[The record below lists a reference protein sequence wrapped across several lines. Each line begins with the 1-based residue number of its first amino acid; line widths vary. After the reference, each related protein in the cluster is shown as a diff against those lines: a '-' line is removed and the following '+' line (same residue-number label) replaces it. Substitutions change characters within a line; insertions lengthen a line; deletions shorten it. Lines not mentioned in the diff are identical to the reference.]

1 VCDPGLKGGTTTQGR
16 DGAAERARALPL
28 EVGVVWALFA
38 VVAVEIFVTYSRLPA
53 RELYH
58 VSGTGLSGGA
68 SRLLMFLNFPLAL
81 VAIPILILL
90 ADRLPG
96 RAARVAAVVGL
107 ALSAAIFWPGIVKQ
121 SDLDARP
128 VNAIPALGVLM
139 ALALTAVA
147 ARRLGWAEAPV
158 RRSGDR
164 LAVIFAVALLLL
176 ALPWVAADLGFY
188 LGGVPELG
196 TPYLTGELR
205 SQPGLPALHPAVH
218 HGHHHGMDG
227 VLLVLTAL
235 LLSRLVA
242 SVRATWLRRTLG
254 ACLALMF
261 CYGIGEIAN
270 DFWLEQVVKRGW
282 TDWEIPDVTTPKAS
296 LAWGVIV
303 LASVALWT
311 IWLWHAERGGNRHPR
326 LDRRVT
332 AAS

>member
-1 VCDPGLKGGTTTQGR
+1 VLTPRLKGGTTTQGR

-68 SRLLMFLNFPLAL
+68 SRLLTFLNFPLAL
-81 VAIPILILL
+81 VAIPILVVL
-90 ADRLPG
+90 ADRVPS

-128 VNAIPALGVLM
+128 VNVIPALGVLI
-139 ALALTAVA
+139 ALSLTAVA
-147 ARRLGWAEAPV
+147 ARRLGWTQAPV

-164 LAVIFAVALLLL
+164 LAVIVAAALLLV
-176 ALPWVAADLGFY
+176 AVPWLAADLGFY
-188 LGGVPELG
+188 LGGVPVLG
-196 TPYLTGELR
+196 TAYQTGERR
-205 SQPGLPALHPAVH
+205 SEPGMPTPHPAVH

-235 LLSRLVA
+235 LLFRVVA
-242 SVRATWLRRTLG
+242 AVRAAWLRRAHG
-254 ACLALMF
+254 AYLALMV

-270 DFWLEQVVKRGW
+270 DFWVEQVVKRGW

-296 LAWGVIV
+296 VAWGVIV
-303 LASVALWT
+303 LATVALWT
-311 IWLWHAERGGNRHPR
+311 IWLWRAERGSNRAI
-326 LDRRVT
+326 L
-332 AAS
+332 A